1 MENRTDNLETPKL
14 ISFIIPCYHSAKTLP
29 FVVEEI
35 ERTMQAL
42 PQYRTQIVMVNDDPK
57 DGTWSVIQKLCH
69 EKTGRDGICF
79 ARNFGQHAALMA
91 GIRRAQGDI
100 LVCLDDDGQTPANEM
115 FKLIDKLEDFDLVFA
130 EYKNKQ
136 HSGFRNFG
144 SKVND
149 LMARWLLSK
158 PKDLKIMSYFACRRY
173 VVDEVLRYENPYPY
187 MSGLLLRAT
196 KKVTNVEVNHR
207 ERAEG
212 TSGYSLKKLMLLWI
226 NGFTSFS
233 VKPLRF
239 ATFIGFITA
248 MFGFLFGIYVI
259 IHKFVV
265 PNSLMGWSSTMAVL
279 LFLGGMI
286 MLMLGMVGEYVGRIY
301 LSINRSPQFVIRKKV
316 GFEDEKNGKQ

>member
-1 MENRTDNLETPKL
+1 MEK
-14 ISFIIPCYHSAKTLP
+14 ISFVIPCYRSENTVGN
-29 FVVEEI
+29 VVDEI
-35 ERTMQAL
+35 VDTVTGHGGYDYEIILINDNSPDRVIDTIKAL
-42 PQYRTQIVMVNDDPK
+42 SKANPRVKGLDL
-57 DGTWSVIQKLCH
+57 S
-69 EKTGRDGICF
+69 
-79 ARNFGQHAALMA
+79 RNFGQHSAIMA
-91 GIRRAQGDI
+91 GFTYLTGDI
-100 LVCLDDDGQTPANEM
+100 VVCLDDDGQTPANEV
-115 FKLIDKLEDFDLVFA
+115 FKLIDKLGDFDLVFA
-130 EYKNKQ
+130 KYKNKQ

-149 LMARWLLSK
+149 MMACWLLSK

-207 ERAEG
+207 ERVEG
-212 TSGYSLKKLMLLWI
+212 SSGYSLKKLLLLWI

-239 ATFIGFITA
+239 ATFLGFITA
-248 MFGFLFGIYVI
+248 VAGFLFGIYVI
-259 IHKFVV
+259 IHKIVV
-265 PNSLMGWSSTMAVL
+265 PESLLGWSSTMAVL

-301 LSINRSPQFVIRKKV
+301 LSINRAPQFVIRDRI
-316 GFEDEKNGKQ
+316 GFEDEKHGK

>member
-1 MENRTDNLETPKL
+1 MDK
-14 ISFIIPCYHSAKTLP
+14 ISFVIPCYHSEHTIGG
-29 FVVEEI
+29 VVDEI
-35 ERTMQAL
+35 VSTVTAHGGYDYEIIL
-42 PQYRTQIVMVNDDPK
+42 INDNSPDNVMDTITELSKANPRVK
-57 DGTWSVIQKLCH
+57 GLELS
-69 EKTGRDGICF
+69 
-79 ARNFGQHAALMA
+79 RNFGQHSAIMA
-91 GIRRAQGDI
+91 GFTYLTGDI
-100 LVCLDDDGQTPANEM
+100 IVCLDDDGQTPANEM
-115 FKLIDKLEDFDLVFA
+115 FKLIDKLDEFDLVFA

-158 PKDLKIMSYFACRRY
+158 PKDLKIMSYFACKRY

-196 KKVTNVEVNHR
+196 RKVCNVEVNHR
-207 ERAEG
+207 ERVEG
-212 TSGYSLKKLMLLWI
+212 SSGYSMKKLLLLWI

-239 ATFIGFITA
+239 ATFIGFLTA
-248 MFGFLFGIYVI
+248 AVGFVFGIYVI

-265 PNSLMGWSSTMAVL
+265 PDSLMGWSSTMAAM
-279 LFLGGMI
+279 LFIGGMI

-301 LSINRSPQFVIRKKV
+301 LSINRSPQFVIRRKV
-316 GFEDEKNGKQ
+316 GFEDDKNGQ

>member
-1 MENRTDNLETPKL
+1 MDK
-14 ISFIIPCYHSAKTLP
+14 ISFVIPCYHSEHTIGG
-29 FVVEEI
+29 VVDEI
-35 ERTMQAL
+35 VSTVTAHGGYDYEIIL
-42 PQYRTQIVMVNDDPK
+42 INDNSPDNVMDTITELSKANPRVK
-57 DGTWSVIQKLCH
+57 GLELT
-69 EKTGRDGICF
+69 
-79 ARNFGQHAALMA
+79 RNFGQHSAIMA
-91 GIRRAQGDI
+91 GFTYLTGDVI
-100 LVCLDDDGQTPANEM
+100 VCLDDDGQTPANEM
-115 FKLIDKLEDFDLVFA
+115 FKLIDKLDEFDLVFA

-158 PKDLKIMSYFACRRY
+158 PKDLKIMSYFACKRY

-196 KKVTNVEVNHR
+196 RKVCNVEVNHR
-207 ERAEG
+207 ERVEG
-212 TSGYSLKKLMLLWI
+212 SSGYSMKKLLLLWI

-239 ATFIGFITA
+239 ATFIGFLTA
-248 MFGFLFGIYVI
+248 AVGFVFGIYVI

-265 PNSLMGWSSTMAVL
+265 PDSLMGWSSTMAAM
-279 LFLGGMI
+279 LFIGGMI

-316 GFEDEKNGKQ
+316 GFEDDKNGQ

>member
-1 MENRTDNLETPKL
+1 MEK
-14 ISFIIPCYHSAKTLP
+14 ISFVIPCYRSENTVGS
-29 FVVEEI
+29 VVDEI
-35 ERTMQAL
+35 VGTVTGHGGYDYEIILINDNSPDRVIDTIKAL
-42 PQYRTQIVMVNDDPK
+42 SKANPRVKGLDL
-57 DGTWSVIQKLCH
+57 S
-69 EKTGRDGICF
+69 
-79 ARNFGQHAALMA
+79 RNFGQHSAIMA
-91 GIRRAQGDI
+91 GFTYLTGDI
-100 LVCLDDDGQTPANEM
+100 VVCLDDDGQTPANEV
-115 FKLIDKLEDFDLVFA
+115 FKLIDKLGDFDLVFA

-149 LMARWLLSK
+149 MMACWLLSK

-212 TSGYSLKKLMLLWI
+212 SSGYSLKKLLLLWI

-239 ATFIGFITA
+239 ATFLGFITA
-248 MFGFLFGIYVI
+248 VAGFLFGIYVI
-259 IHKFVV
+259 IHKIVV
-265 PNSLMGWSSTMAVL
+265 PESLLGWSSTMAVL

-301 LSINRSPQFVIRKKV
+301 LSINRAPQFVIRDRI
-316 GFEDEKNGKQ
+316 GFEDEKHG

>member
-1 MENRTDNLETPKL
+1 MEK
-14 ISFIIPCYHSAKTLP
+14 ISFVIPCYRSENTVGG
-29 FVVEEI
+29 VVDEI
-35 ERTMQAL
+35 VTTVTGHGGYDYEIIL
-42 PQYRTQIVMVNDDPK
+42 INDNSPDR
-57 DGTWSVIQKLCH
+57 VIDTIKKLSN
-69 EKTGRDGICF
+69 ENPRVKGLDLS
-79 ARNFGQHAALMA
+79 RNFGQHSAIMA
-91 GIRRAQGDI
+91 GFTYLTGDI
-100 LVCLDDDGQTPANEM
+100 VVCLDDDGQTPANEV
-115 FKLIDKLEDFDLVFA
+115 FKLIDKLSDFDLVFA
-130 EYKNKQ
+130 EYKSKQ

-149 LMARWLLSK
+149 MMACWLLSK
-158 PKDLKIMSYFACRRY
+158 PKKLKIMSYFACRRY

-212 TSGYSLKKLMLLWI
+212 SSGYSLKKLLLLWI

-239 ATFIGFITA
+239 ATFLGFITA
-248 MFGFLFGIYVI
+248 AVGFLFGIYVI
-259 IHKFVV
+259 IHKIVV
-265 PNSLMGWSSTMAVL
+265 PESLLGWSSTMAVL

-301 LSINRSPQFVIRKKV
+301 LSINRSPQFVIRDKI
-316 GFEDEKNGKQ
+316 GFEDEKHGQ